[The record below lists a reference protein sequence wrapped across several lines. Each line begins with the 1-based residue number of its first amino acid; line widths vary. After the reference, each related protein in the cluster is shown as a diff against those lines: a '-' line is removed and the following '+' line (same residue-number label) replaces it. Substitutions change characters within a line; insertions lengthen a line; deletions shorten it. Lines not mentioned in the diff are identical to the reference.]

1 MSSALLDFLEHH
13 GVKGMRWGVRKER
26 KAIVS
31 NMTSASNE
39 IRARQDAHRWQSSM
53 DAKTYASLSD
63 KDFVV
68 GKDAV
73 LRRTTKN
80 LDGDLMSD
88 HTYLSINDA
97 DAARYRGLL
106 PAAMTGVRKNYEQHY
121 ESTYEATGQLKSPSE
136 KKRVDAYIALMD
148 KPAIELADGSKL
160 TGRDYLRDIGLSD
173 VVDTMDSKELTLTYY
188 GQLVA
193 NQGIRN
199 DPINTAYFNEVKSR
213 GYNALVD
220 DNDRGIYSETPL
232 VVLNQVESVRRVGV
246 RQLTDADIHEAQGS
260 LRPPD
265 RLARN
270 NY

>member
-1 MSSALLDFLEHH
+1 MSTALLDFLEHH

-31 NMTSASNE
+31 NMVSASTE
-39 IRARQDAHRWQSSM
+39 IKARQDANRYQSSM
-53 DAKTYASLSD
+53 SEKTYNSLSD

-80 LDGDLMSD
+80 LEGDLMSE

-97 DAARYRGLL
+97 DAARYRGML
-106 PAAMTGVRKNYEQHY
+106 PAAMTGVQKTYEQHY

-136 KKRVDAYIALMD
+136 KKRVDAYISLMD
-148 KPAIELADGSKL
+148 KEAIELSDGSKV
-160 TGRDYLRDIGLSD
+160 TGREYMRNIGLGD
-173 VVDTMDSKELTLTYY
+173 IVDTMNSKELTLTYY

-199 DPINTAYFNEVKSR
+199 DPINTAYFNEVKSK

-220 DNDRGIYSETPL
+220 DNDRGIYSETPM
-232 VVLNQVESVRRVGV
+232 VILNQVESVKRVGV

-260 LRPPD
+260 LRPPAK
-265 RLARN
+265 LSRN
-270 NY
+270 N

>member
-1 MSSALLDFLEHH
+1 MSTALLDFLEHH

-31 NMTSASNE
+31 NMTSAANE
-39 IRARQDAHRWQSSM
+39 IRARQDANRWQSSM
-53 DAKTYASLSD
+53 NETTYNSLSD

-80 LDGDLMSD
+80 LEGDLMSE

-106 PAAMTGVRKNYEQHY
+106 PAALTGVQKSYEQHY

-148 KPAIELADGSKL
+148 KEAIELSDGSKL
-160 TGRDYLRDIGLSD
+160 TGREYLKQIGLGD
-173 VVDTMDSKELTLTYY
+173 VVDTMGSKELTLTYY

-193 NQGIRN
+193 NQGIRD
-199 DPINTAYFNEVKSR
+199 DPINTAYFNEIKSK

-232 VVLNQVESVRRVGV
+232 VILNQVESVKRVGV
-246 RQLTDADIHEAQGS
+246 KQLTDADIHEAQGS

-270 NY
+270 N